1 MRIHGHGLV
10 RRQQRGPPG
19 PEQAPASEVLL
30 CRRYLCTGCGA
41 VLTVLPASAQARKH
55 FSGAAIALALTL
67 WGLCGYSAAQVR
79 ALVSDWMHTGAA
91 ARGWRSLARWAA
103 QVAGGELFEALGVRA
118 EGSPLE
124 GAARA
129 AQALCGTCPP
139 EVRHQPLPHQA
150 FAGASHVS

>member
-19 PEQAPASEVLL
+19 PEQAPATEVLL

-67 WGLCGYSAAQVR
+67 WGLCGLSAAQVR
-79 ALVSDWMHTGAA
+79 AQVSDWVHTGAA

-103 QVAGGELFEALGVRA
+103 QVAGGELFAALGVRVD
-118 EGSPLE
+118 GSPQEL
-124 GAARA
+124 AARV

-139 EVRHQPLPHQA
+139 EVRRQPLPHQA
-150 FAGASHVS
+150 FAAAHHVS

>member
-1 MRIHGHGLV
+1 
-10 RRQQRGPPG
+10 
-19 PEQAPASEVLL
+19 
-30 CRRYLCTGCGA
+30 

-79 ALVSDWMHTGAA
+79 AQVSDWVHTGAA
-91 ARGWRSLARWAA
+91 ARGWRSLARWAS
-103 QVAGGELFEALGVRA
+103 QVEGGELFAALGVRA
-118 EGSPLE
+118 RGLPREVAE
-124 GAARA
+124 RA

-150 FAGASHVS
+150 FAAASHVS

>member
-1 MRIHGHGLV
+1 MRIYGHGLV

-19 PEQAPASEVLL
+19 PGLAPATEVLL

-67 WGLCGYSAAQVR
+67 WGLCGYSAARVR
-79 ALVSDWMHTGAA
+79 ALVSDWGHTGAA

-103 QVAGGELFEALGVRA
+103 QVAGGELFPGLGVRA
-118 EGSPLE
+118 EGSPRE
-124 GAARA
+124 VAARA

-139 EVRHQPLPHQA
+139 EARRLPVPHQA